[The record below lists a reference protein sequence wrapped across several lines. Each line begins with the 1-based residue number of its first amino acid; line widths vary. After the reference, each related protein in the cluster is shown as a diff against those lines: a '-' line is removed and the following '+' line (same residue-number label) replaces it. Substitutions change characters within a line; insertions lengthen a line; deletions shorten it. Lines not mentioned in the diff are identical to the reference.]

1 MNIKK
6 IKKYTWWCG
15 GLALAVLVFSTGWTI
30 SKRSWNGEV
39 FVSFHSMEEPS
50 FTGSRNIASVQ
61 KSVPISSF
69 VLKKGVLT
77 AENQKVLVRSSKVKN
92 FSNKVHL
99 YLGHTLV
106 KAKKGGTVLAC
117 QEYQTVDM
125 VFMAEGTS
133 FHGHV
138 PKMVLKADCQFDPE
152 NPLYIG
158 PFVIPKKKILSSPV
172 SQQIFKTKEKV
183 SENLTNTQARALSSL
198 VNKEAKGVLSF
209 SHVSLQWPQKWV
221 LEQIRFINEQNKKDL
236 TVSFPNTGKKE
247 DFITLNFK

>member
-6 IKKYTWWCG
+6 IKKYTWFFV
-15 GLALAVLVFSTGWTI
+15 GLAFSVLVFSIGWI
-30 SKRSWNGEV
+30 LSHHSWNGEV
-39 FVSFHSMEEPS
+39 FVSFHTMEEPS
-50 FTGSRNIASVQ
+50 FTGGRYIASVQ
-61 KSVPISSF
+61 KPVSISSF

-77 AENQKVLVRSSKVKN
+77 AENQKTLVQSSKVKN

-99 YLGHTLV
+99 YLGHALV
-106 KAKKGGTVLAC
+106 KAKRGGTVLAC

-172 SQQIFKTKEKV
+172 SQQIFKTKRKS
-183 SENLTNTQARALSSL
+183 SENLKDIQPRALSSL
-198 VNKEAKGVLSF
+198 ANKEAVLSF

-236 TVSFPNTGKKE
+236 IVSFPTTGKKE
-247 DFITLNFK
+247 DFLTLNFK